1 MWKHRKA
8 VLVLEAV
15 RDGIVH
21 LLCSVG
27 CNSCWRSRL
36 QTALGQSLLPQYSF
50 FSAHNKNAF
59 CSSLRQSASWNFS
72 DLKKRGQDCKQG
84 EQNWTRPWGG
94 SRQKLCLFQLAIWSV
109 GSEDDNTA
117 APYPEPLSDQLDK
130 SSVGDGLQ
138 LFEFQDC
145 NAGFEVP
152 GTFPP
157 SHFDSASV
165 YIKSGE
171 IFLFGWLQSSC
182 MMWCSIPLRYSSPHG
197 FKHVIQSRYKI
208 GKREP

>member
-1 MWKHRKA
+1 
-8 VLVLEAV
+8 L
-15 RDGIVH
+15 
-21 LLCSVG
+21 
-27 CNSCWRSRL
+27 
-36 QTALGQSLLPQYSF
+36 
-50 FSAHNKNAF
+50 
-59 CSSLRQSASWNFS
+59 
-72 DLKKRGQDCKQG
+72 
-84 EQNWTRPWGG
+84 
-94 SRQKLCLFQLAIWSV
+94 QLAIWSV

-117 APYPEPLSDQLDK
+117 TPYPEPLSDQLDK

-157 SHFDSASV
+157 SHFDSASGMAPCPLNFRASLRMRSLANV
-165 YIKSGE
+165 SMFSVSIKSGK